1 MLYNESNIGGFNVAQ
16 KFDRRNK
23 MSEETGKNVKDGL
36 KKGASIVGKIIKW
49 FFIIVA
55 IIIVLVIGYSVY
67 TCTAVTKAVVDATG
81 GNEIIGSAVREAVRE
96 ATGTQIAVET
106 IINGET
112 YTQIEPKKLAFDI
125 DNGTVKKGERYVF
138 DDTCFGV
145 NGATLMLSD
154 VGVMNQ
160 ITLTEFADYPMGR
173 KLRVYVVVDE
183 VTPSI
188 KIAKFKAIKIIEL

>member
-1 MLYNESNIGGFNVAQ
+1 MYNKLKNGGFEPPKN
-16 KFDRRNK
+16 FIRRHK
-23 MSEETGKNVKDGL
+23 MSEETVKNVKDGF

-67 TCTAVTKAVVDATG
+67 TCTAVTKAVVDVTG
-81 GNEIIGSAVREAVRE
+81 ANEIVGSAVREAVRE

-106 IINGET
+106 VIDGQT

-154 VGVMNQ
+154 VGVTNQ

-173 KLRVYVVVDE
+173 KLRVYVEVDE
-183 VTPSI
+183 VIPSI
-188 KIAKFKAIKIIEL
+188 KRAKFRAVKIIEL

>member
-1 MLYNESNIGGFNVAQ
+1 
-16 KFDRRNK
+16 
-23 MSEETGKNVKDGL
+23 MSEETGKNVKDGF
-36 KKGASIVGKIIKW
+36 KKGASIIGKVIKW
-49 FFIIVA
+49 FFITIA

-67 TCTAVTKAVVDATG
+67 TCTVVTKAVVDTTG
-81 GNEIIGSAVREAVRE
+81 ANEIVGSAVREAVRE

-106 IINGET
+106 VIDGQT

-173 KLRVYVVVDE
+173 KLRVYVEVDE

-188 KIAKFKAIKIIEL
+188 KIAKFRAVKIIEL